1 MTVKDLRKATAAH
14 IDIVVIY
21 DVSKSEIVLDI
32 EDSVLIDAFG
42 AFLIDTVSIRDDATI
57 AATLKMQPIKE

>member
-1 MTVKDLRKATAAH
+1 MTVKDLRKSTASH
-14 IDIVVIY
+14 IDIVIIY
-21 DVSKSEIVLDI
+21 DTSKSEITIDAD
-32 EDSVLIDAFG
+32 DSTLIDAFG